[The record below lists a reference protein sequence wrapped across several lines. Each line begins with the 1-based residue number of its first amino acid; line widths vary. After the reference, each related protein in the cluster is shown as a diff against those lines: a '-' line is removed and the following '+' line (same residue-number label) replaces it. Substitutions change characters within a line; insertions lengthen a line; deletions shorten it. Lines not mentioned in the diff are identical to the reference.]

1 MTFAKSVIQKDRQTH
16 TQTDSKYTYTVW
28 ERERKKIYHDI
39 HREIDINNNDID
51 TESNT
56 ERIMDERGQ
65 DGT

>member
-1 MTFAKSVIQKDRQTH
+1 MPFAKSVIQKDRQTP

-28 ERERKKIYHDI
+28 ERDRKKIYNDI

-51 TESNT
+51 TESNN
-56 ERIMDERGQ
+56 EKIMNERGQ